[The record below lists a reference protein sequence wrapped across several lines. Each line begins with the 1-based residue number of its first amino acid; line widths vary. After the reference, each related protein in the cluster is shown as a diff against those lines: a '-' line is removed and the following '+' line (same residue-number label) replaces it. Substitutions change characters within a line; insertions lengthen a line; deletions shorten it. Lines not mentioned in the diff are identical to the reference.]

1 MSYLLRKMTILVAG
15 LLVLCAL
22 CLTPVMAQTGVTNP
36 DIKTISTSATGEVLA
51 TPDRA
56 DVYLGVQTQNAD
68 VVAAQQENAQIMNRV
83 VDAILATGVPKENI
97 KTSGYSV
104 YPVYDQTA
112 NLFGQKVKYY
122 QVTNTV
128 QVTLTD
134 VGMTGEVIDAAIA
147 AGANQVQN
155 IAFSL
160 SPEKEQSLRSE
171 VLTEAVKRTRSDAD
185 AVAAALGVTITGVQD
200 ATVGG
205 YYPPVMYRSVS
216 AGAADTTSAAI
227 PTPIEPGQIT
237 VSATVS
243 VNYLIN

>member
-1 MSYLLRKMTILVAG
+1 MRKMMVLVAG
-15 LLVLCAL
+15 LVVLCAL
-22 CLTPVMAQTGVTNP
+22 CLVPAMAQTGVTNP
-36 DIKTISTSATGEVLA
+36 DIKTISTSATGELYA

-83 VDAILATGVPKENI
+83 VDAIMATGVPKENI
-97 KTSGYSV
+97 KTTGYSV
-104 YPVYDQTA
+104 YPVYDQST

-128 QVTLTD
+128 QVTLND
-134 VGMTGEVIDAAIA
+134 VGMAGEVIDAAIA

-160 SPEKEQSLRSE
+160 SPEKEQSLRAE
-171 VLTEAVKRTRSDAD
+171 VISEAVNRTRADAD

-200 ATVGG
+200 ASVGA
-205 YYPPVMYRSVS
+205 YYPPVVYRSAS
-216 AGAADTTSAAI
+216 AGAADMSTAPV
-227 PTPIEPGQIT
+227 PTPIEPGQVT

-243 VNYLIN
+243 VNYLIS

>member
-1 MSYLLRKMTILVAG
+1 MSYLTRKITLMAAVIM
-15 LLVLCAL
+15 VLCAL
-22 CLTPVMAQTGVTNP
+22 CFAPVTAQTGVSP
-36 DIKTISTSATGEVLA
+36 DVKTISTSATGEVLA

-56 DVYLGVQTQNAD
+56 DVYLGVQTENAD
-68 VVAAQQENAQIMNRV
+68 VMTAQQENAQIMNKV

-97 KTSGYSV
+97 QTTGYSV
-104 YPVYDQTA
+104 YPVYDQSS

-134 VGMTGEVIDAAIA
+134 VGMTGAVIDAAIA

-160 SPEKEQSLRSE
+160 SPEKEQSLRNE
-171 VLTEAVKRTRSDAD
+171 VLTEAVTRTRADAD
-185 AVAAALGVTITGVQD
+185 AVAAALGVTIIGVQD
-200 ATVGG
+200 ATVGS
-205 YYPPVMYRSVS
+205 YYPPVMYRSVN
-216 AGAADTTSAAI
+216 AGAADMSAAV
-227 PTPIEPGQIT
+227 PTPVEPGQVT

>member
-1 MSYLLRKMTILVAG
+1 MPKMTILAVV
-15 LLVLCAL
+15 LIVLCAL
-22 CLTPVMAQTGVTNP
+22 CLTPAMAANGATNS
-36 DIKTISTSATGEVLA
+36 DVRTISTSATGEVYA

-56 DVYLGVQTQNAD
+56 NIYLGVQTQNAD
-68 VVAAQQENAQIMNRV
+68 VVVAQQENAQIMNRV
-83 VDAILATGVPKENI
+83 VDSIMATGVPKENI

-104 YPVYDQTA
+104 YPVYDQSS

-134 VGMTGEVIDAAIA
+134 VEKTGEVIDAAIA
-147 AGANQVQN
+147 SGANQVQN

-160 SPEKEQSLRSE
+160 SPEKEQSLRAE
-171 VLTEAVKRTRSDAD
+171 VLSEAVNRTRADAD
-185 AVAAALGVTITGVQD
+185 AVAAALEVTIIGVQD

-205 YYPPVMYRSVS
+205 YYPPVMYKSVS
-216 AGAADTTSAAI
+216 AGAADMTSPV
-227 PTPIEPGQIT
+227 PTPVEPGQVT

-243 VNYLIN
+243 VDYLIS

>member
-1 MSYLLRKMTILVAG
+1 MRYLTRKMTVLLAG
-15 LLVLCAL
+15 LLVLSAL
-22 CLTPVMAQTGVTNP
+22 CFTPALAQTGVTNP
-36 DIKTISTSATGEVLA
+36 DIKTISTSATGEMYA

-56 DVYLGVQTQNAD
+56 DIYLGVQTQNAD
-68 VVAAQQENAQIMNRV
+68 VVAAQQENAQIMNKV

-97 KTSGYSV
+97 KTTGYSV
-104 YPVYDQTA
+104 YPVYDQSS

-128 QVTLTD
+128 QVTLND
-134 VGMTGEVIDAAIA
+134 VGMTGAVIDAAIA

-171 VLTEAVKRTRSDAD
+171 VLAEAVSRTRADAD

-200 ATVGG
+200 ATVGA
-205 YYPPVMYRSVS
+205 YYPPVVYRSASV
-216 AGAADTTSAAI
+216 GAADMSAAAI
-227 PTPIEPGQIT
+227 PTPVEPGQVT

-243 VNYLIN
+243 VSYLIS